1 MKNKIQN
8 KMYILT
14 GGLTPDE
21 TLEGFRFFTMAG
33 LNQVPRGHCHRISDE
48 ALEVDLTG
56 KNIEFDKYELNS
68 RL

>member
-1 MKNKIQN
+1 MTKKIQN

-33 LNQVPRGHCHRISDE
+33 LNQVPRGHCHRISAE
-48 ALEVDLTG
+48 ALAVDLTG
-56 KNIEFDKYELNS
+56 KNLQIDTYDYDP
-68 RL
+68 

>member
-21 TLEGFRFFTMAG
+21 TLEGFRCFTMAG
-33 LNQVPRGHCHRISDE
+33 LNQVPITHFY
-48 ALEVDLTG
+48 
-56 KNIEFDKYELNS
+56 EFL
-68 RL
+68 